1 MAINS
6 LFPGF
11 VKLFYTSNAHTHV
24 QVIPVQVYSGVGGAW
39 FLSEKAS
46 SVGRTWV
53 TSITDYVTAFRSAI
67 PNGATVNF
75 AELWTM
81 ADATADPIF
90 RESTNFALA
99 GTGGAGAAIANSQ
112 VTIAYRSQNGGL
124 YKWVSVENNIVVN
137 TIYQPPFT
145 ATQLVTLH
153 TYLIGNT
160 SCVSARDGG
169 FLIAALR
176 AISKT
181 NDKLRKKFLLDA

>member
-6 LFPGF
+6 LAPGY
-11 VKLFYTSNAHTHV
+11 VKLFYTSNGHTHV
-24 QVIPVQVYSGVGGAW
+24 QVVPVQVYQAVGGAW
-39 FLSEKAS
+39 FLSMKGDS
-46 SVGRTWV
+46 IGNDWV
-53 TSITDYVTAFRSAI
+53 TVFTAYVTAFRAAI

-81 ADATADPIF
+81 DSPTADPIF
-90 RESTNFALA
+90 RASTNIALA
-99 GTGGAGAAIANSQ
+99 GLGGATAAIANSQ
-112 VTIAYRSQNGGL
+112 VTIAYRSENGGL
-124 YKWVSVENNIVVN
+124 YKWVSVENNIAVN
-137 TIYQPPFT
+137 TIIQPPFT
-145 ATQLVTLH
+145 ATQLASLH
-153 TYLIGNT
+153 TYLIGAT